1 MSQPSEAQLEAQ
13 SIMQS
18 LNHQTATS
26 SVKPPASWLDN
37 LELGSVVVSIGGAI
51 ALAITQQAA
60 LATIPLSFTA
70 AINLANRKRLIDAVM
85 DSQQAATAQL
95 VVQAQQQQQ
104 TLDAQRQADQS
115 KFAGVATQLVAM
127 QELSTA
133 FSQQLRALDEKGTNI
148 ETVLEK
154 LREIDRFTQ
163 VIRTNPNA
171 AEPYFNR
178 GQVRQSLSRMEDN
191 RLAIED
197 YTQAVKMAPGM
208 AKAYF
213 NRGLIRAELGE
224 RRQAGEDLR
233 LAAKSYFDLGEMDNY
248 AEAKRRSEAI
258 YDKADKTES
267 SRSDV
272 DQATGETKVES
283 KLLVSD
289 LFA

>member
-18 LNHQTATS
+18 LNHQPNTAA
-26 SVKPPASWLDN
+26 KPPSSWLDN
-37 LELGSVVVSIGGAI
+37 LEIASVAVSVGSSI
-51 ALAITQQAA
+51 LLTLTQQAA

-70 AINLANRKRLIDAVM
+70 AINLANRKRLINAVM
-85 DSQQAATAQL
+85 ESQQAATAQL
-95 VVQAQQQQQ
+95 VVQSQQQQQ
-104 TLDAQRQADQS
+104 TLEAQRQADQTRLG
-115 KFAGVATQLVAM
+115 AVGAQLIEM
-127 QELSTA
+127 QGLSAA
-133 FSQQLRALDEKGTNI
+133 FSQQIQALDEKGTNI
-148 ETVLEK
+148 ETVLDK

-197 YTQAVKMAPGM
+197 YTQAVKIQPGM

-233 LAAKSYFDLGEMDNY
+233 LAAKCYFDLGEMDNY

-258 YDKADKTES
+258 YDKAES

-272 DQATGETKVES
+272 EAAPAEPKAES

>member
-18 LNHQTATS
+18 LNNQSTTAQ
-26 SVKPPASWLDN
+26 PPANWLDN
-37 LELGSVVVSIGGAI
+37 LEIASVVVSVGSSII
-51 ALAITQQAA
+51 LTLTQQAA

-70 AINLANRKRLIDAVM
+70 AINLANRKRLINAVM
-85 DSQQAATAQL
+85 ESQQAATAQL
-95 VVQAQQQQQ
+95 IVQSQQQQQ
-104 TLDAQRQADQS
+104 GIEAQRQADQS
-115 KFAGVATQLVAM
+115 KFAGVATQLVEM
-127 QELSTA
+127 QELGRA
-133 FSQQLRALDEKGTNI
+133 FSQQLQVLDDKGTSI

-163 VIRTNPNA
+163 VIRTNPTA

-178 GQVRQSLSRMEDN
+178 GQVRQSLSRVEDN

-197 YTQAVKMAPGM
+197 YTQAVKMEPGM

-233 LAAKSYFDLGEMDNY
+233 QSAKCYFDLGEMDNY

-258 YDKADKTES
+258 YDKAES
-267 SRSDV
+267 SRSDG
-272 DQATGETKVES
+272 DAATVETKTES

>member
-18 LNHQTATS
+18 LNNQSTTAQ
-26 SVKPPASWLDN
+26 PPANWLDN
-37 LELGSVVVSIGGAI
+37 LEITSVIVSIGSSVVLAVTNQV
-51 ALAITQQAA
+51 ALAM
-60 LATIPLSFTA
+60 IPLSFTA
-70 AINLANRKRLIDAVM
+70 AINLANRKRLINAVM
-85 DSQQAATAQL
+85 ESQQAATAQL
-95 VVQAQQQQQ
+95 VVQSQQQQQ
-104 TLDAQRQADQS
+104 SMEAQRQADQS
-115 KFAGVATQLVAM
+115 KFAGVATQLVEM
-127 QELSTA
+127 QELGKA
-133 FSQQLRALDEKGTNI
+133 FSQQLQALDEKGTGI

-197 YTQAVKMAPGM
+197 YTQAVKMEPGM

-233 LAAKSYFDLGEMDNY
+233 LAAKCYFDLGEMDNY

-258 YDKADKTES
+258 YDKAES
-267 SRSDV
+267 SRSDNAEA
-272 DQATGETKVES
+272 ATAAPKLES

>member
-18 LNHQTATS
+18 LNNQPATP
-26 SVKPPASWLDN
+26 SVQPPANWLDS
-37 LELGSVVVSIGGAI
+37 LELLSVAISVGGSI

-70 AINLANRKRLIDAVM
+70 AINLANRKRLINAVM
-85 DSQQAATAQL
+85 ESQQAATAQL
-95 VVQAQQQQQ
+95 VVQAQQQQETQNRTYQ
-104 TLDAQRQADQS
+104 TQFAAVDAQ
-115 KFAGVATQLVAM
+115 FTEM
-127 QELSTA
+127 QGLSAA
-133 FSQQLRALDEKGTNI
+133 FSQQLQELDAKGTNI

-163 VIRTNPNA
+163 VIRTNPSA

-197 YTQAVKMAPGM
+197 YTQAVKMEPGM

-233 LAAKSYFDLGEMDNY
+233 LAAKCYFDLGEMDNY

-258 YDKADKTES
+258 YDKAES

-272 DQATGETKVES
+272 ETATAPKVES
-283 KLLVSD
+283 KLLVSE

>member
-18 LNHQTATS
+18 LNNQSENPSAQ
-26 SVKPPASWLDN
+26 PPASWLDS
-37 LELGSVVVSIGGAI
+37 LELASVVVSIGSSI
-51 ALAITQQAA
+51 VLTLTQQAA

-70 AINLANRKRLIDAVM
+70 AINLANRKRLINAVM

-95 VVQAQQQQQ
+95 VIQAQQQETQNQTYQTQFAAVDAQFMEMQGLSATFNQQ
-104 TLDAQRQADQS
+104 LQELDA
-115 KFAGVATQLVAM
+115 
-127 QELSTA
+127 
-133 FSQQLRALDEKGTNI
+133 KGTNI

-197 YTQAVKMAPGM
+197 YTQAVKMEPSM

-233 LAAKSYFDLGEMDNY
+233 LAAKCYFDLGEMDNY

-258 YDKADKTES
+258 YDKAES
-267 SRSDV
+267 GRSDV
-272 DQATGETKVES
+272 DEATVETKAES
-283 KLLVSD
+283 KLLVAD

>member
-1 MSQPSEAQLEAQ
+1 MSQLSEAQLEAQ

-18 LNHQTATS
+18 LNNQSTTAQ
-26 SVKPPASWLDN
+26 PPANWLDN
-37 LELGSVVVSIGGAI
+37 LEIASVVVSVGSSII
-51 ALAITQQAA
+51 LTLTQQAA

-70 AINLANRKRLIDAVM
+70 AINLANRKRLINAVM
-85 DSQQAATAQL
+85 ESQQAATAQL
-95 VVQAQQQQQ
+95 VVQSQQQQQ
-104 TLDAQRQADQS
+104 SMEAQRQADQS
-115 KFAGVATQLVAM
+115 KFAGVATQLVEM
-127 QELSTA
+127 QELGKA
-133 FSQQLRALDEKGTNI
+133 FSQQLQALDEKGTSI

-197 YTQAVKMAPGM
+197 YTQAVKMEPGM

-233 LAAKSYFDLGEMDNY
+233 LAAKCYFDLGEMDNY

-258 YDKADKTES
+258 YDKAES

-272 DQATGETKVES
+272 EAATAPKVES

>member
-18 LNHQTATS
+18 LNNQSENPSAQ
-26 SVKPPASWLDN
+26 PPASWLDS
-37 LELGSVVVSIGGAI
+37 LELASVVVSIGSSI
-51 ALAITQQAA
+51 ILTLTQQAA

-70 AINLANRKRLIDAVM
+70 AINLANRKRLINAVM

-95 VVQAQQQQQ
+95 VIQAQQQETQNQTYQTQFAAVDAQFMEMQGLSATFNQQ
-104 TLDAQRQADQS
+104 LQELDA
-115 KFAGVATQLVAM
+115 
-127 QELSTA
+127 
-133 FSQQLRALDEKGTNI
+133 KGTNI

-197 YTQAVKMAPGM
+197 YTQAVKMEPGM

-233 LAAKSYFDLGEMDNY
+233 LAAKCYFDLGEMDNY

-258 YDKADKTES
+258 YDKAES
-267 SRSDV
+267 GRSDDTAAEV
-272 DQATGETKVES
+272 ETKAES
-283 KLLVSD
+283 KLLVAD

>member
-18 LNHQTATS
+18 LNNQSTTAQ
-26 SVKPPASWLDN
+26 PPASWLDN
-37 LELGSVVVSIGGAI
+37 LEIASVVVSVGSSII
-51 ALAITQQAA
+51 LTLTQQAA

-70 AINLANRKRLIDAVM
+70 AINLANRKRLINAVM

-95 VVQAQQQQQ
+95 VVQSQQQQQ
-104 TLDAQRQADQS
+104 GIEAQRQADQS
-115 KFAGVATQLVAM
+115 KFAGVATQLVEM
-127 QELSTA
+127 QELGRA
-133 FSQQLRALDEKGTNI
+133 FSQQLQVLDDKGTSI

-178 GQVRQSLSRMEDN
+178 GQVRQSLSRVEDN

-197 YTQAVKMAPGM
+197 YTQAVKMEPGM

-213 NRGLIRAELGE
+213 NRGLIRVELGE

-233 LAAKSYFDLGEMDNY
+233 LAAKCYFDLGEMDNY

-258 YDKADKTES
+258 YDKAES
-267 SRSDV
+267 IRSDV
-272 DQATGETKVES
+272 EAATAPKVES

>member
-18 LNHQTATS
+18 LNNQSENPSAQ
-26 SVKPPASWLDN
+26 PPASWLDS
-37 LELGSVVVSIGGAI
+37 LELASVVVSIGSSI
-51 ALAITQQAA
+51 VLAITQQAA

-70 AINLANRKRLIDAVM
+70 AINLANRKRLINAVM

-95 VVQAQQQQQ
+95 VIQAQQQETQNQTYQTQFAAVDAQFMEMQGLSATFNQQ
-104 TLDAQRQADQS
+104 LQELDA
-115 KFAGVATQLVAM
+115 
-127 QELSTA
+127 
-133 FSQQLRALDEKGTNI
+133 KGTNI

-197 YTQAVKMAPGM
+197 YTQAVKMEPGM

-233 LAAKSYFDLGEMDNY
+233 LAAKCYFDLGEMDNY

-258 YDKADKTES
+258 YDKAES
-267 SRSDV
+267 GRSDDTAAEV
-272 DQATGETKVES
+272 ETKAES
-283 KLLVSD
+283 KLLVAD

>member
-13 SIMQS
+13 FIMQS
-18 LNHQTATS
+18 LNNQPNTAA
-26 SVKPPASWLDN
+26 KPPSSWLDN
-37 LELGSVVVSIGGAI
+37 LEIASVAVSVGSSILFTLTNQI
-51 ALAITQQAA
+51 A

-70 AINLANRKRLIDAVM
+70 AINLANRKRLINAVM
-85 DSQQAATAQL
+85 ESQQAATAQL
-95 VVQAQQQQQ
+95 VVQSQQQQQ
-104 TLDAQRQADQS
+104 TLESQRQADQA
-115 KFAGVATQLVAM
+115 KFAGVGTQLVEM

-133 FSQQLRALDEKGTNI
+133 FSQQLQALDEKGTNI

-163 VIRTNPNA
+163 VIRTNPTA

-233 LAAKSYFDLGEMDNY
+233 LAAKCYFDLGEMDNY

-258 YDKADKTES
+258 YDKAES

-272 DQATGETKVES
+272 DAATVETKTES

>member
-13 SIMQS
+13 FIMQS
-18 LNHQTATS
+18 LNNQPNTTAQ
-26 SVKPPASWLDN
+26 PPASWLDN
-37 LELGSVVVSIGGAI
+37 LELASVIISVGSSVI
-51 ALAITQQAA
+51 LTLTQQAA

-70 AINLANRKRLIDAVM
+70 AINLANRKRLIAAVM
-85 DSQQAATAQL
+85 ESQQAATAQL
-95 VVQAQQQQQ
+95 VVQSQQQQQ
-104 TLDAQRQADQS
+104 TLEAQRQADQTRLG
-115 KFAGVATQLVAM
+115 AVGAQLIEM
-127 QELSTA
+127 QGLSTA
-133 FSQQLRALDEKGTNI
+133 FSQQLTALDAKGTNI
-148 ETVLEK
+148 ETVLDK

-163 VIRTNPNA
+163 VIRTNPTA

-233 LAAKSYFDLGEMDNY
+233 QAAKCYFDLGEMDNY

-258 YDKADKTES
+258 YDKAES
-267 SRSDV
+267 SRSDGDV
-272 DQATGETKVES
+272 ATVETKTES

>member
-1 MSQPSEAQLEAQ
+1 MSQPSAAQLEAQ

-18 LNHQTATS
+18 LNHQPETPAA
-26 SVKPPASWLDN
+26 KPPSSWLDS
-37 LELGSVVVSIGGAI
+37 LELASIVVSVGSSII
-51 ALAITQQAA
+51 LTLTQQAA

-70 AINLANRKRLIDAVM
+70 AINLANRKRLINAVM

-95 VVQAQQQQQ
+95 VIQAQQQATQNQ
-104 TLDAQRQADQS
+104 TYQTQFAAVDAQ
-115 KFAGVATQLVAM
+115 FTEM
-127 QELSTA
+127 QGLSAA
-133 FSQQLRALDEKGTNI
+133 FSQQLQELDAKGTNI

-197 YTQAVKMAPGM
+197 YTQAVKMEPGM

-233 LAAKSYFDLGEMDNY
+233 LAAKCYFDRGEMDNY
-248 AEAKRRSEAI
+248 AEAKRRSEEI
-258 YDKADKTES
+258 YEKSES
-267 SRSDV
+267 SRSD
-272 DQATGETKVES
+272 DAATEVETKAES
-283 KLLVSD
+283 KLLVAD

>member
-1 MSQPSEAQLEAQ
+1 
-13 SIMQS
+13 MQS
-18 LNHQTATS
+18 LNNQ
-26 SVKPPASWLDN
+26 PENPAAKLPSSWLDS
-37 LELGSVVVSIGGAI
+37 LELASVVVSVGSSII
-51 ALAITQQAA
+51 LTLTQQAA

-70 AINLANRKRLIDAVM
+70 AINLANRKRLINAVM

-104 TLDAQRQADQS
+104 ILDAQRQADQA
-115 KFAGVATQLVAM
+115 KFTGVATQLVEM

-133 FSQQLRALDEKGTNI
+133 FSQQLQALDEKGTNI

-197 YTQAVKMAPGM
+197 YTQAVKMDSGM

-233 LAAKSYFDLGEMDNY
+233 LAAKCYFDLGEMDNY

-258 YDKADKTES
+258 YDKAEKSES

-272 DQATGETKVES
+272 DEATAETKVES

>member
-1 MSQPSEAQLEAQ
+1 MSQPSEAKLAAQSEAQ

-18 LNHQTATS
+18 LNHQSTQAAQ
-26 SVKPPASWLDN
+26 PPSSWLDN
-37 LELGSVVVSIGGAI
+37 LEIASVAVSIGSSI
-51 ALAITQQAA
+51 LLTLTNQIV

-70 AINLANRKRLIDAVM
+70 AINLANRKRLINAVM
-85 DSQQAATAQL
+85 ASQQAATVQL
-95 VVQAQQQQQ
+95 VGQLQQQQQ
-104 TLDAQRQADQS
+104 TLESQRQADQA
-115 KFAGVATQLVAM
+115 KFAGVGTHLVEM

-133 FSQQLRALDEKGTNI
+133 FSQQLQALDEKGTNI

-197 YTQAVKMAPGM
+197 YTQAVKMEPGM

-233 LAAKSYFDLGEMDNY
+233 LAAKCYFDLGEMDHY

-258 YDKADKTES
+258 YDKAES

-272 DQATGETKVES
+272 AEAPIEPKTES

-289 LFA
+289 LFM

>member
-1 MSQPSEAQLEAQ
+1 MAQLSESQQEAQ

-18 LNHQTATS
+18 LNNQPETAST
-26 SVKPPASWLDN
+26 PPPSSWLDG
-37 LELGSVVVSIGGAI
+37 LELASVVVSVGSSIV
-51 ALAITQQAA
+51 LAITQQAA

-70 AINLANRKRLIDAVM
+70 AINLANRKRLINAVM

-95 VVQAQQQQQ
+95 VVQAQTQQQ
-104 TLDAQRQADQS
+104 TWDNQHQANQA
-115 KFAGVATQLVAM
+115 KFTGVASQLLEM
-127 QELSTA
+127 QGLSAA
-133 FSQQLRALDEKGTNI
+133 FSQQLQALDEKGTNI

-197 YTQAVKMAPGM
+197 YSQAVKMEPGM

-233 LAAKSYFDLGEMDNY
+233 QAAKCYFDLGEMDNY

-258 YDKADKTES
+258 YEKSES

-272 DQATGETKVES
+272 DAATVEPKAES

>member
-18 LNHQTATS
+18 LNNQSTPAQ
-26 SVKPPASWLDN
+26 PPASWLNN
-37 LELGSVVVSIGGAI
+37 LEIASVVVSIGSSI
-51 ALAITQQAA
+51 ILTLTQQAA

-70 AINLANRKRLIDAVM
+70 AINLANRKRLINAVM

-95 VVQAQQQQQ
+95 VVQSQQQQQ
-104 TLDAQRQADQS
+104 SVEAQRQADQA
-115 KFAGVATQLVAM
+115 KFAGVGTQLVEM
-127 QELSTA
+127 QELGKA
-133 FSQQLRALDEKGTNI
+133 FSLQLQALDEKGTSI

-197 YTQAVKMAPGM
+197 YTQAVKMEPGM

-213 NRGLIRAELGE
+213 NRGLIRVELGE

-233 LAAKSYFDLGEMDNY
+233 LAAKCYFDLGEMDNY

-258 YDKADKTES
+258 YDKAES

-272 DQATGETKVES
+272 DEATAAPKVES